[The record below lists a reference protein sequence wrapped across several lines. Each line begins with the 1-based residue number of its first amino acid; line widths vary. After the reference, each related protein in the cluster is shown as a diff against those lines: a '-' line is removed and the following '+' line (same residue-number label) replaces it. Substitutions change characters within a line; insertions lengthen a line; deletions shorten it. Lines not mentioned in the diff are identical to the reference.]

1 MTVPETR
8 LYSLYGLRI
17 QSEIPLPA
25 PLASGDQ
32 PADLRLAWG
41 APRTIPA
48 AVPDGPLLAKL
59 EIGEGRGYALAA
71 DEDGY
76 TLRFYGTAESQ
87 IAPDLAHIR
96 LHLDPATD
104 PDLAGLLVIGNV
116 LASVLT
122 LSGEAVLHASAVEVN
137 GSALAF
143 LGNSGM
149 GKSSLA
155 ALFCAHGARFITD
168 DLLRLQADGDGW
180 RCFPGTGQ
188 LRLRRNAAVLAKHF
202 PADLLGATAD
212 DRIAVEMSDHPV
224 LPPLQSL
231 VIPLISREHP
241 ALKVERVPASKAL
254 IYLMGYARLAET
266 AQKAPRQRRLD
277 FLGRVAA
284 SVPLYEAAI
293 PWGLPYDP
301 QLAPSL
307 AASVG
312 AQF

>member
-1 MTVPETR
+1 MTDPESH
-8 LYSLYGLRI
+8 LYSLYGLRV

-25 PLASGDQ
+25 PLASSDQ
-32 PADLRLAWG
+32 PVDLRITWG
-41 APRTIPA
+41 ETRMIPA
-48 AVPDGPLLAKL
+48 AAPDGPLLAKL

-71 DEDGY
+71 DDEGY
-76 TLRFYGTAESQ
+76 TLRFYGIAEAH
-87 IAPDLAHIR
+87 IVPDLAQIH
-96 LHLDPATD
+96 LHLAPATD

-155 ALFCAHGARFITD
+155 ALFCTHGARFITD
-168 DLLRLQADGDGW
+168 DLLRLQSDGSGW

-188 LRLRRNAAVLAKHF
+188 LRLRRNAAILAEHF
-202 PADLLGATAD
+202 PANLLGATAD
-212 DRIAVEMSDHPV
+212 DRIAVEMSDHPI
-224 LPPLQSL
+224 LPPLTAL
-231 VIPLISREHP
+231 VIPLISHECS
-241 ALKVERVPASKAL
+241 ALKVERVPTNKSL

-266 AQKAPRQRRLD
+266 AQKEPRQRRLD

-284 SVPLYEAAI
+284 NVPLYEASI

-312 AQF
+312 VEF